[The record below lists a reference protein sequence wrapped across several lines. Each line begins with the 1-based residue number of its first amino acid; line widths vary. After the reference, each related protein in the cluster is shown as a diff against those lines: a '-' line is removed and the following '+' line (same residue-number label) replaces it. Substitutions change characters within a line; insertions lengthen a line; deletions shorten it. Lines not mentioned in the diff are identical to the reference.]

1 MPLRKLTVDTQ
12 AILNN
17 YHALR
22 STQKK
27 ELLPI
32 LKANAYGVGAQAI
45 TRALLESPT
54 PPPIIG
60 VASIDEAETLRK
72 VSSKFDILVL
82 GFSIEDIE
90 PLVQNEYLIAVSH
103 PEHIDHIH
111 QVTIK
116 LEKNARIHLS
126 VDTGMHRLGV
136 KSSQAIDILC
146 KIRSCPTINL
156 EGIYSHFIGSNSTT
170 FEGLSKAQIEQF
182 GQVLASFPKELNQ
195 PIWTHFENT
204 FGNIFHPVPYTN
216 MVRCGIGLYGPQI
229 HALPLSPSLKL
240 ETEII
245 GCMNLKKGDTAGYH
259 QAYKATKETTLG
271 ILPLGYADGLPID
284 VSSIQVEIQGQLFNL
299 VGTATMDA
307 CWVDLGSFKPKLSD
321 KVILFDQ
328 KPGSIDTFQRQS
340 KQSLHELLTRL
351 GPRIQ
356 RIYRPIKETRQDKS
370 SLDRLEKVE
379 EPVVNSCLV

>member
-1 MPLRKLTVDTQ
+1 MPLRQLTVDTQ

-17 YHALR
+17 YHTLR
-22 STQKK
+22 STQNK

-32 LKANAYGVGAQAI
+32 LKANAYGIGAQTI
-45 TRALLESPT
+45 TRALLESPN

-72 VSSKFDILVL
+72 VSNEFDILVL
-82 GFSIEDIE
+82 GFSLEDIE
-90 PLVQNEYLIAVSH
+90 PLVQNGYLLAVSH
-103 PEHIDHIH
+103 PEHIDYIH

-126 VDTGMHRLGV
+126 VDTGMHRLGI
-136 KSSQAIDILC
+136 KSSQAVDILC
-146 KIRSCPTINL
+146 KIRSYPTINL
-156 EGIYSHFIGSNSTT
+156 EGIYSHFIGSNSTA
-170 FEGLSKAQIEQF
+170 FESLSKAQIEQF
-182 GQVLASFPKELNQ
+182 EQVVASFPKELNQ

-204 FGNIFHPVPYTN
+204 FGNIFHPVPSTN

-229 HALPLSPSLKL
+229 NALPLSPALKL
-240 ETEII
+240 ETQII
-245 GCMNLKKGDTAGYH
+245 GCMNLNKGDTAGYY
-259 QAYKATKETTLG
+259 QAYKATEETTLG
-271 ILPLGYADGLPID
+271 IIPLGYADGLPID
-284 VSSIQVEIQGQLFNL
+284 VSSIQVEIQDKLFNL
-299 VGTATMDA
+299 VGTASMDA

-340 KQSLHELLTRL
+340 KRSLHELLTRL

-356 RIYRPIKETRQDKS
+356 RVYRPIKETIQDRS
-370 SLDRLEKVE
+370 SLAHLKEVE
-379 EPVVNSCLV
+379 APSVKSCLV